1 MPSHLSH
8 HAPPA
13 PPTAATAST
22 WRAAEVAAIKKKKMK
37 DMIYS
42 WPEVDSGPWMKFTT
56 YTYQGGA
63 GSGVLN
69 QGFKTTNE
77 TVALPIPTGL
87 QTAYSNSWDQQDIG
101 LGKSVIGDA
110 IGRAV
115 GPAGRYQESSEK
127 GIIGALQASLL
138 SAGMEASWETIAIGA
153 TGSLLGAAG
162 QRAHGS
168 ALFSNV
174 YMNYGGPAFRSFS
187 FNFSMKALS
196 EAHSRM
202 IDRIVKFF
210 KLNAMPDTKQN
221 QHWRLYD
228 LPKVFRPT
236 FHMAGSAAEHP
247 WIPKISHCALTDINV
262 TYGGDKYNEFAG
274 SGAPVQVDM
283 TLSFKEVGLVD
294 KQAIEEGF

>member
-110 IGRAV
+110 IGTAV
-115 GPAGRYQESSEK
+115 GPAGRYGERV
-127 GIIGALQASLL
+127 GGLGALYNSLK

-210 KLNAMPDTKQN
+210 KLNAMPDTIQG